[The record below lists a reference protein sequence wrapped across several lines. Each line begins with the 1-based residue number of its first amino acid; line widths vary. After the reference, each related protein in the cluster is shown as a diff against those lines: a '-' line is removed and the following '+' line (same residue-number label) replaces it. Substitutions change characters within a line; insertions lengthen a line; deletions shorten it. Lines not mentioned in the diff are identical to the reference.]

1 MKGAIEHKQED
12 SQQSVTYRVLG
23 RHYLFEL
30 YGCAEKF
37 LVDIEVLKKS
47 MISAAETAGATVV
60 NSVFHGYSPQGLSG
74 VVVISESHLTVHTWP
89 ELNYAAVDVFTCGEG
104 NLGEDIGQALIRTFE
119 ASEYHSREI
128 DRGISI

>member
-1 MKGAIEHKQED
+1 MRGAIDYKREGSREA
-12 SQQSVTYRVLG
+12 VTCRVLG

-30 YGCAEKF
+30 YGCAEKI
-37 LVDIEVLKKS
+37 LVDIEVLKRS
-47 MISAAETAGATVV
+47 MITAAETAGATVV

-104 NLGEDIGQALIRTFE
+104 NLGEDIGQALIRAFE